1 MPPTRTAAADLYVGI
16 DLGTSGCRACAINHA
31 GDVLG
36 TAQRPLAAAN
46 DGHGLA
52 TALWWPTVVQVLR
65 ELFGQVSAQAIRAI
79 AVDGTSA
86 TLLVTDAQGEPLAP
100 ALMYND
106 HRCRAEAEAVAAL
119 APADSP
125 ARGASSSL
133 AKLLHLYAQHRHARH
148 ALHQADWIAGRLSG
162 RYDVSDENNCLK
174 LGYDPVA
181 RCWPDWLR
189 RLPVP
194 AHLFPEVVAPGTII
208 GAIQPSLARELGL
221 SSDTRIVAG
230 STDST
235 AAWLATSARELGCAV
250 TSLGSTMVLKVV
262 CGRPINAARYG
273 IYSHRVGDLWL
284 AGGASNSGGAVL
296 LKYFSRSQLETMT
309 PLLRAEQDSDLDYY
323 PLPARGERF
332 PINDPDL
339 PPRLE
344 PRPADNIEFL
354 HGMLV
359 GMANIEARGYRL
371 LAQLGAPYPST
382 VCSIGGGA
390 HNPAWQRIRQRALGV
405 PVTLAQHQD
414 AAYGV
419 ALLARAGV
427 TAGTFR

>member
-1 MPPTRTAAADLYVGI
+1 MLPAGAAAADLYVGI
-16 DLGTSGCRACAINHA
+16 DLGTSGCRACAINGA

-36 TAQRPLAAAN
+36 AAQQSLSAAN
-46 DGHGLA
+46 DDQGLA
-52 TALWWPTVVQVLR
+52 TALWWPSVVQVLR
-65 ELFGQVSAQAIRAI
+65 ELLGQVSAQAIRAI

-86 TLLVTDAQGEPLAP
+86 TLLVTDAEGEPLAP

-106 HRCRAEAEAVAAL
+106 HRCRAEAEAIAAW
-119 APADSP
+119 APAHSP

-133 AKLLHLYAQHRHARH
+133 AKLLYLAAQHHDARH

-174 LGYDPVA
+174 LGYDPVT

-189 RLPVP
+189 RLPLP
-194 AHLFPEVVAPGTII
+194 AHLFPEVVAPGTLI
-208 GAIQPSLARELGL
+208 GTIQSSLARELGL
-221 SSDTRIVAG
+221 SPDTRIVAG

-235 AAWLATSARELGCAV
+235 AAWLATGARELGCAV

-262 CGRPINAARYG
+262 CERPINAARYG

-332 PINDPDL
+332 PVNDPDL

-344 PRPADNIEFL
+344 PRPADDIEFL
-354 HGMLV
+354 HGMLA

-371 LAQLGAPYPST
+371 LAQLGAPYPSA

-405 PVTLAQHQD
+405 PVTLARHQD

-427 TAGTFR
+427 TASTTR